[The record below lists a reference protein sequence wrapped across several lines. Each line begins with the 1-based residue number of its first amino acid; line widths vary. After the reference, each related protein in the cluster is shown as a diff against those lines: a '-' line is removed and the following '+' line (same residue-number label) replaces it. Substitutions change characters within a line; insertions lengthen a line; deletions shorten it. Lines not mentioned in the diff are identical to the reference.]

1 MNLIKIVTNLFK
13 SKKQI
18 ENEKIVKEFVD
29 NFIHLCKTDKNRE
42 LKAGFEKTTKMI
54 ENAKII
60 N

>member
-1 MNLIKIVTNLFK
+1 MVIRKLIEVIY
-13 SKKQI
+13 
-18 ENEKIVKEFVD
+18 
-29 NFIHLCKTDKNRE
+29 KNRE